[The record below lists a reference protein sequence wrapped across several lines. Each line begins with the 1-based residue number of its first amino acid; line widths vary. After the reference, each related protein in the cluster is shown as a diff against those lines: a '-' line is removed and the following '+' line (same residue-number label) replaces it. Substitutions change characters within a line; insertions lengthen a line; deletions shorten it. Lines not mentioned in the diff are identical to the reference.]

1 MEVISLVAHLRS
13 ESERLVRLGTLG
25 WCRPMAQD
33 WREAPQ
39 VTLKPSKQYR
49 SGCEFILIDPNLPY
63 SISSRNRM

>member
-13 ESERLVRLGTLG
+13 ELERLARLETLG

-39 VTLKPSKQYR
+39 VTLNPSKQNR
-49 SGCEFILIDPNLPY
+49 SGCEL
-63 SISSRNRM
+63 NRP